1 MTQYGMSRFQVLPPV
16 IKNLIIINV
25 LVYLAELVW
34 PGWMIDNLSLYY
46 FDSPYFKPVQLV
58 THMFMHQP
66 YSNGDTGSI
75 SFAHIF
81 FNMFALW
88 MFGSVLENVWGP
100 KRFLTFYFVTAFGA
114 VFLHQAVEAYQLYQ
128 ATGSIFLPASPD
140 NFSPGQLETTYSI
153 ANSPVLGASGAIF
166 GVLAAFGML
175 FPNTMLYIYF
185 LFPIK
190 AKYFILFY
198 IGIEL
203 FLGFQNSSG
212 DNVAHFAH
220 LGGALFGFILVKY
233 WQRNN
238 RRFY

>member
-16 IKNLIIINV
+16 IKNLIIING
-25 LVYLAELVW
+25 LMFLAEQIW
-34 PGWMIDNLSLYY
+34 QTWMVDTLSLYY

-58 THMFMHQP
+58 THMFMHA
-66 YSNGDTGSI
+66 NI
-75 SFAHIF
+75 AHIF

-114 VFLHQAVEAYQLYQ
+114 LFLHQAVEAYQLYH
-128 ATGSIFLPASPD
+128 ATGSIFLPASPE
-140 NFSPGQLETTYSI
+140 NFSPGQLETIYSI